1 MMKAAVKVDE
11 QKRFVIQEVP
21 IPKIG
26 PNEALVKVS
35 ATGLCGSDIAI
46 KNNTFMGR
54 HGPVKLPIIPGHEFS
69 GEVVEV
75 GAGVRDV
82 KVGDRVTSSCL
93 WGCRECRACKTRILN
108 RCRNWVHVGID
119 VDGSF
124 AEYIAVDA
132 DILFKVPD
140 FITDEQAAII
150 EPATTGV
157 RAVRTNHI
165 KPGSFIAMLG
175 PGPFGLFIMQAMAT
189 TSPKRLVMI
198 GFSSDKERL
207 ELAKE
212 LGATDVIEADKVDP
226 VEAINEMTKGDGADV
241 VVEATGDVNAVTQA
255 MEMAGAGGLV
265 LMGGSGFGGKS
276 VSFKP
281 WNVVRDEKM
290 LKGLQGFEWA
300 DYLMLL
306 DLVQAGKIKFD
317 PLISSVQPLETVNEA
332 CELVEAKKAY
342 KIVLRP

>member
-175 PGPFGLFIMQAMAT
+175 PGP
-189 TSPKRLVMI
+189 LV
-198 GFSSDKERL
+198 SSSCRRWRPL
-207 ELAKE
+207 H
-212 LGATDVIEADKVDP
+212 P
-226 VEAINEMTKGDGADV
+226 
-241 VVEATGDVNAVTQA
+241 
-255 MEMAGAGGLV
+255 
-265 LMGGSGFGGKS
+265 S
-276 VSFKP
+276 V
-281 WNVVRDEKM
+281 W
-290 LKGLQGFEWA
+290 L
-300 DYLMLL
+300 
-306 DLVQAGKIKFD
+306 
-317 PLISSVQPLETVNEA
+317 
-332 CELVEAKKAY
+332 
-342 KIVLRP
+342 